1 MKQGVEY
8 EKRERLIEAAKVEFQ
23 EKGYNKASLRNICA
37 RAGVTTGAL
46 YFFFEGKADL
56 FAEIVNGPIE
66 GMKAMLVK
74 HFQEDRAYME
84 QHTSI
89 AEIDMDHSDLSD
101 MLVEYIYRNYDSFML
116 LITASENTVYENCV
130 DDFVQLIESSL
141 PIMLSGMPGYS
152 CDPYLSHWMSHI
164 SVDAF
169 VHIIQHER
177 DVNEAKRKLR
187 TILNYLIRGWV
198 ELVMEKK

>member
-89 AEIDMDHSDLSD
+89 EEIDMDHSELSD
-101 MLVEYIYRNYDSFML
+101 MLVDYTYRNYDSFML
-116 LITASENTVYENCV
+116 LITASENTVYENFV
-130 DDFVQLIESSL
+130 DDFVRLIESSI
-141 PIMLSGMPGYS
+141 PIMLSGMPGYTY
-152 CDPYLSHWMSHI
+152 DPYLSHWMSHI

-169 VHIIQHER
+169 LHLIQHER

-187 TILNYLIRGWV
+187 PILNYLIRGWV
-198 ELVMEKK
+198 ELVMEEK